1 MCENGVGVDQLVFA
15 GNERPGGGE
24 VVIIFAIDDRI
35 GAGLAELGFLEGAG
49 VRGVGSIGDRIGEA
63 RGDLVAVESVCDPA
77 DAGDHG
83 GVGDFDAVADPG
95 DLIKACEREH
105 GRSPYLKDGGRPHAT
120 APGRRSEEFDF
131 LGDDV
136 GVVVSASVALV
147 AAVAAP
153 DDAPP
158 PFALLLL
165 VEVGW
170 VSGRERG
177 WSYVYNMVV
186 A

>member
-83 GVGDFDAVADPG
+83 GGGGGKWTEPG
-95 DLIKACEREH
+95 VEKRASGWISWGSLAPSDQAAA
-105 GRSPYLKDGGRPHAT
+105 RS
-120 APGRRSEEFDF
+120 S
-131 LGDDV
+131 
-136 GVVVSASVALV
+136 
-147 AAVAAP
+147 
-153 DDAPP
+153 
-158 PFALLLL
+158 
-165 VEVGW
+165 
-170 VSGRERG
+170 
-177 WSYVYNMVV
+177 
-186 A
+186 

>member
-83 GVGDFDAVADPG
+83 GGGGFDALAVPG
-95 DLIKACEREH
+95 GLIKYCERAN
-105 GRSPYLKDGGRPHAT
+105 GTFPYLM
-120 APGRRSEEFDF
+120 E
-131 LGDDV
+131 
-136 GVVVSASVALV
+136 
-147 AAVAAP
+147 
-153 DDAPP
+153 
-158 PFALLLL
+158 
-165 VEVGW
+165 
-170 VSGRERG
+170 
-177 WSYVYNMVV
+177 
-186 A
+186 

>member
-1 MCENGVGVDQLVFA
+1 M
-15 GNERPGGGE
+15 
-24 VVIIFAIDDRI
+24 RI
-35 GAGLAELGFLEGAG
+35 RYWSSDVCSSDL
-49 VRGVGSIGDRIGEA
+49 IGDRIGEA

-105 GRSPYLKDGGRPHAT
+105 GRSPYPKDGGRPHAT

-147 AAVAAP
+147 AAVADLA
-153 DDAPP
+153 DDHQRV
-158 PFALLLL
+158 ALLL
-165 VEVGW
+165 EERRVGQEC
-170 VSGRERG
+170 VSTCRSR
-177 WSYVYNMVV
+177 WSPYH
-186 A
+186 